1 MWFSLLRGTVLCSSI
16 MATVTSAKSCSST
29 SSSCCQVSPS
39 ALVQEKASRNKRKF
53 RADPPL
59 SDMSKPLSMPQIDC
73 ASYEFSA
80 EKFETMMGQGHAFTC
95 GSCNHKDYPDG
106 LKLDLEL
113 SSAAVASEVGPSRN
127 KEEVEADE
135 FQDADWNDLTE
146 NQLRELVLSNLDTI
160 FKSAIKKITACGYS
174 EEVATNAVLRSGLC
188 YGCKDVVSNIVDYT
202 LPYLRNGVDID
213 PGRDQYFTDL
223 KQLETYVLA
232 ELVFVLR
239 EVRPFFSTG
248 DAMWCLL
255 ICDMN
260 VSHACAMDAD
270 ALNGFGGDGG
280 LTASSSISIE
290 SHLRSDVKSS
300 ELTLSNPG
308 NAVPAAPCAHNY
320 QSNEPTMGVHQNLS
334 QPEGPPVQNISGE
347 SLSSSLVTVNKS
359 SDFAAASLAPALEE
373 KFVSKK
379 AHSGGKRDSALRQK
393 SLHLEKHYRTYG
405 SKGSSRAAKLGGL
418 GGLMYDKK
426 LKSMSDSTSKSG
438 SLKTNKAAA
447 INAAQG
453 NGHGSLSNSSE
464 SPSPAVFNLE
474 NVSTTPEVSRTKIP
488 LNLPVVGGPSV
499 VSALANPPP
508 FSVSNPDLSL
518 SLTTKSD
525 TVPVSTS
532 SNAERSDFNF
542 AGIPYDRT
550 SGQWVPR
557 DKKEELILKLGP
569 KLHDLQNQ
577 LQEWTEWANQKVMQ
591 AARRLSK
598 DKAELKAL
606 KQEKEEVER
615 LKKEKQALEE
625 NTMKKLSEMENALCK
640 ASGQVERANSAV
652 RRLEVENAALRK
664 EMETAKLRAVE
675 SAASFQ
681 EVSKREKKT
690 LMKVQS
696 WEKQKTM
703 LQEELVTEKHRFGQL
718 IQDVDQAKDLHNLRE
733 ARWKQED
740 EAKEDS
746 LVQVVSLRKERE
758 QIEASAK
765 SKEQLTKSEAENTS
779 QKYDED
785 IQRLEKEISQ
795 LRLKADSSK
804 IAALWRGIDGS
815 YASRLTDPGKGSHE
829 LSQDPLPPEV
839 MDFQEYLG
847 FGVQRERECVMCL
860 SEEMSVVFLPCAHQV
875 VCSMCNELHERQGMK
890 DCPSCRSPI
899 QQRISVRFPPPR
911 S

>member
-1 MWFSLLRGTVLCSSI
+1 MASI
-16 MATVTSAKSCSST
+16 TSAKSCNST

-59 SDMSKPLSMPQIDC
+59 SDMSKPLSMPQIDYV
-73 ASYEFSA
+73 SYEFSA
-80 EKFETMMGQGHAFTC
+80 EKFETMTRQGQAAPC
-95 GSCNHKDYPDG
+95 GACNHKDYLDG

-113 SSAAVASEVGPSRN
+113 SSAADASEVGPSRN
-127 KEEVEADE
+127 KEEVGADE
-135 FQDADWNDLTE
+135 SADWSDLTE
-146 NQLRELVLSNLDTI
+146 SQLEELVLSNLDTI
-160 FKSAIKKITACGYS
+160 FKSAIKKIVACGYT
-174 EEVATNAVLRSGLC
+174 EEVATSAVLRSGLC
-188 YGCKDVVSNIVDYT
+188 YGCKDIVSNIVDNT
-202 LPYLRNGVDID
+202 LAYLRNGVEID

-223 KQLETYVLA
+223 KQLEMYVLA
-232 ELVFVLR
+232 ELVCVLQ

-270 ALNGFGGDGG
+270 PLNGFGGDGG
-280 LTASSSISIE
+280 PIASSSISIE
-290 SHLRSDVKSS
+290 SRLRSDVKSS
-300 ELTLSNPG
+300 ELTLSNPC

-320 QSNEPTMGVHQNLS
+320 QSNEPTVGVHQNLS
-334 QPEGPPVQNISGE
+334 QPESSPVQNISGE
-347 SLSSSLVTVNKS
+347 TVSSSLVTVNKS
-359 SDFAAASLAPALEE
+359 SDFAAASLAPAVEE

-379 AHSGGKRDSALRQK
+379 VHGGSKRDYALRQK

-405 SKGSSRAAKLGGL
+405 SKGSSRAAKLGSL

-426 LKSMSDSTSKSG
+426 LKSMSDSTSKSA
-438 SLKTNKAAA
+438 SLKTNKAVA

-453 NGHGSLSNSSE
+453 NGHGGLSNSSE
-464 SPSPAVFNLE
+464 PPSSAVFNLE
-474 NVSTTPEVSRTKIP
+474 SVSTAPEVSRTKIP
-488 LNLPVVGGPSV
+488 LDSPVVGSPSV
-499 VSALANPPP
+499 VSALVNVPP
-508 FSVSNPDLSL
+508 FSATNPDLSL

-525 TVPVSTS
+525 LVPVSTS
-532 SNAERSDFNF
+532 CNAERSDFNF
-542 AGIPYDRT
+542 AGIPYDKT

-569 KLHDLQNQ
+569 KLHDLQSQ

-591 AARRLSK
+591 VARRLSK

-640 ASGQVERANSAV
+640 ANGQVERAKSAV
-652 RRLEVENAALRK
+652 RRLEVENAALRQ
-664 EMETAKLRAVE
+664 EMETAKLRAAE
-675 SAASFQ
+675 SAASCQDVF
-681 EVSKREKKT
+681 KREKKMQ
-690 LMKVQS
+690 MKLQS

-703 LQEELVTEKHRFGQL
+703 FQEELLTEKHRFAQL
-718 IQDVDQAKDLHNLRE
+718 IQDVDQAKDLHNRRE
-733 ARWKQED
+733 ARWQQED
-740 EAKEDS
+740 KAKEDS
-746 LVQVVSLRKERE
+746 WVQVNSLRKETE
-758 QIEASAK
+758 QIEASTK
-765 SKEQLTKSEAENTS
+765 SKEQLTKSDAENTS
-779 QKYDED
+779 QKYNED

-815 YASRLTDPGKGSHE
+815 YASRLTDPGKGSHNLPE
-829 LSQDPLPPEV
+829 DPLMLEV
-839 MDFQEYLG
+839 VDFQEYLG
-847 FGVQRERECVMCL
+847 IGVRRERECVMCL

-875 VCSMCNELHERQGMK
+875 VCSTCNELHERQGMK

-899 QQRISVRFPPPR
+899 QQRISVRFPPAR